1 LVSFIRSNKSK
12 SLLAL
17 VFITLFAGGC
27 SQNFYSQ
34 GRKLSEQGRYE
45 GAIDIY
51 KSYVSQKPNEYQG
64 WRELGVAY
72 YHYGEYTEALNALN
86 SAEKIKADSRTRLF
100 KGLTHE
106 KMKDWDKAADAYTS
120 ALSLSP
126 AKEIA
131 DRIQG
136 RLELLIS
143 RKEIEKALA
152 AEASISADSI
162 PPNTIAVYDFDG
174 SSLDSQLA
182 PLALGLAEFTA
193 IDLSKIKSLT
203 VVERAK
209 LNFLMQEMELAKT
222 GVIDT
227 SRAPQVG
234 RILGSRNIV
243 TGRVTS
249 PNVEHLR
256 LSGSIINTLDSS
268 KTYAGDAEAILREI
282 FKMQKDF
289 VRQIVQELGV
299 ELSPEELDSLNILPT
314 ESYAAFLA
322 FCQGLA
328 YQKNGQYDKALEEF
342 RRALHLDKN
351 FVYAG
356 IQMGV
361 TSNLSNQTNFENY
374 IQTSTIGG
382 PTGLENTLGS
392 VLENSGAIPNPPGGN
407 NETVTTNPPHVP
419 TGSVRVKGT
428 VGGN

>member
-1 LVSFIRSNKSK
+1 VSLFRIDKPNTF
-12 SLLAL
+12 LAL
-17 VFITLFAGGC
+17 VLIALFAGGC
-27 SQNFYSQ
+27 GQSLYNQ
-34 GRKLSEQGRYE
+34 GRKLSEHGMYE
-45 GAIDIY
+45 GAVEKY
-51 KSYVSQKPNEYQG
+51 KTLVLQKPNEYQG

-72 YHYGEYTEALNALN
+72 YHYGEYGEARTALQA
-86 SAEKIKADSRTRLF
+86 AEKIKSDSRTRLYL
-100 KGLTHE
+100 GLTHE
-106 KMKDWDKAADAYTS
+106 KLKEWDQAARAYQS
-120 ALSLSP
+120 ALELSP
-126 AKEIA
+126 DHEIA
-131 DRIQG
+131 ERING
-136 RLELLIS
+136 RIEILSS
-143 RKEIEKALA
+143 REEIEKALA

-174 SSLDSQLA
+174 TSLDSALA
-182 PLALGLAEFTA
+182 PLALGLSEFTA

-209 LNFLMQEMELAKT
+209 LNFLIQEMELASS

-227 SRAPQVG
+227 SRAPQLG

-249 PNVEHLR
+249 PNLDHLR
-256 LSGSIINTLDSS
+256 LSGVIVNTLDST
-268 KTYAGDAEAILREI
+268 KTYPGSSEAILREI

-289 VRQIVQELGV
+289 VSQIVRELGLQ
-299 ELSPEELDSLNILPT
+299 LSPEELDSLNRLPT
-314 ESYAAFLA
+314 DSYAAFLA

-356 IQMGV
+356 MQIGI
-361 TSNLSNQTNFENY
+361 TGNLLNQSNFENY
-374 IQTSTIGG
+374 IQTRTVGG
-382 PTGLENTLGS
+382 PTGLENTLGN

-407 NETVTTNPPHVP
+407 NQGVTTNPPYLP
-419 TGSVRVKGT
+419 TGTVRVKGT